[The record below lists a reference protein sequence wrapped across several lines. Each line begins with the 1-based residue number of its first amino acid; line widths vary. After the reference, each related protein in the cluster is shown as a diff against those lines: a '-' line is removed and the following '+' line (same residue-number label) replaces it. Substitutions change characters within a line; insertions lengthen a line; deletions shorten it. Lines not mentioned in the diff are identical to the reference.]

1 MPIDGARARISR
13 VFLHQLPVGEA
24 FLLLVLQE
32 DVDHQ
37 SDTAHSNR
45 RDQYGRP
52 FATPFVPV
60 EIRVQAL
67 EGWRGHTY
75 RGWGGGS

>member
-1 MPIDGARARISR
+1 MRIYGSRARICR

-32 DVDHQ
+32 EVDHQ
-37 SDTAHSNR
+37 SDTAHSDCR
-45 RDQYGRP
+45 YQYGCP
-52 FATPFVPV
+52 FATPPVPV

-67 EGWRGHTY
+67 ER
-75 RGWGGGS
+75 